1 MKKINFEMLNY
12 LVFSVLTFVSVASLL
27 YFNFFHQEWTKT
39 LNILIPVSGCFAG
52 GWLVFTIIF
61 LPTFSSFKIFEKIGR

>member
-27 YFNFFHQEWTKT
+27 YFNVFHQERKDI
-39 LNILIPVSGCFAG
+39 LNVLIPVSGCFAG
-52 GWLVFTIIF
+52 GWLVFTMIF
-61 LPTFSSFKIFEKIGR
+61 LPTFSSFKIFEKRGR